1 MIKLYLNEKTEKFR
15 EEIKSWIAQNTPP
28 RTKKDSSLDDFIHIG
43 REWQKKLSQQKFI
56 GVHWPEN
63 FGGRGLTLAE
73 EAIAQEELAAAK
85 APQILG
91 LFGLTMVGPVLIKH
105 GTKLQKEKY
114 LQKILEGSEIWCQG
128 FSEPEAGSD
137 LANLK
142 TKAVKVDG
150 GYRITGQKVWTSFA
164 HVADYCFLL
173 ARTSEEDKKHK
184 GLTYFLLPMSEK
196 GISVRPLKQI
206 SGEDEFNEVFFEDVF
221 VPEENI
227 VGKIGEGWSIAIS
240 TLMYERVVLTFARQI
255 QSENCLRS
263 LIEKYK
269 DTADKTIKSKIA
281 SCISTANAVRAL
293 SYSHLL
299 TYAEGKDP
307 GPEGSLDKLFWS
319 ESFQALSTLAL
330 ALSISSVENEENNAD
345 TLRYLY
351 SRGRT
356 IAAGTSEIQKNIIAE
371 RLLGLGAKR

>member
-1 MIKLYLNEKTEKFR
+1 MIKLYLNEKTESFR
-15 EEIKSWIAQNTPP
+15 EEIRNWISKNPP
-28 RTKKDSSLDDFIHIG
+28 QRSKNDSSLEEFINIG
-43 REWQKKLSQQKFI
+43 REWQQRLAANKFI
-56 GVHWPEN
+56 GVHWPSSY
-63 FGGRGLTLAE
+63 GGRGLTLAE

-105 GTKLQKEKY
+105 GTDKQKEKY
-114 LQKILEGSEIWCQG
+114 LQKILDGSEVWCQG

-164 HVADYCFLL
+164 HVADFCFLL
-173 ARTSEEDKKHK
+173 ARTSDEDKKHK
-184 GLTYFLLPMSEK
+184 GLSYFLIPMKET

-206 SGEDEFNEVFFEDVF
+206 SGEDEFNEVFFDNVF
-221 VPEENI
+221 VPDENI
-227 VGKIGEGWSIAIS
+227 VGKPGDGWAIAIS

-255 QSENCLRS
+255 QSENCLRG
-263 LIEKYK
+263 LLEKFK
-269 DTADKTIKSKIA
+269 DTKDKSIKAKIA

-319 ESFQALSTLAL
+319 ESFQSLSSL
-330 ALSISSVENEENNAD
+330 ALSLSNSSIDNEEESSD

-371 RLLGLGAKR
+371 RLLGLGARR